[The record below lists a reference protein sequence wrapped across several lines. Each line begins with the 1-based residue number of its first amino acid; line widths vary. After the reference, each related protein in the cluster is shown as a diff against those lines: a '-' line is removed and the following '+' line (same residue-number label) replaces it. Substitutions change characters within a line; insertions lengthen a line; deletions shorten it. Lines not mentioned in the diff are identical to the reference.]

1 MEIKHTTEDFMK
13 IAIAE
18 ARKGMNKGNR
28 PFGSVIV
35 KDGTVVAKAHSMG
48 FSHHDVTAHAELS
61 AIRNFSKKAKTH
73 DLKGYTLYATG
84 EPCLMC
90 SGAIAVAKIS
100 ALVIAA
106 NHTDLP
112 ISMDLGRKRPG
123 RLSYKEILSEY
134 GLKVNVKRGVLR
146 ENVIKLYKEFVK
158 KHA

>member
-1 MEIKHTTEDFMK
+1 MKHTTEDFMK
-13 IAIAE
+13 LAIAE

-28 PFGSVIV
+28 PFGAVIV
-35 KDGTVVAKAHSMG
+35 KDGTVVAKAHSTG

-61 AIRNFSKKAKTH
+61 AIRNLSKNAETH
-73 DLKGYTLYATG
+73 DLKGCTLYATG

-90 SGAIAVAKIS
+90 CGAIAISKIS

-112 ISMDLGRKRPG
+112 VSMDLGRKRPG

-134 GLKVNVKRGVLR
+134 KLKVKVKKGILR
-146 ENVIKLYKEFVK
+146 ENVIKLYKEFVTTQ
-158 KHA
+158 A